1 MMTERRNACV
11 IAMTRTL
18 PAYIV
23 TPSDSLTFTEVNIIL
38 H

>member
-1 MMTERRNACV
+1 MLTERRNACV

-23 TPSDSLTFTEVNIIL
+23 TPSDSLVT
-38 H
+38 